1 MTQQQYSPDRGGSS
15 TGGQY
20 RGGNSSSGERKGGY
34 QGKKTYGDKPAG
46 GYQGKKTYG
55 DKPAG
60 GYQGKKTYGDKP
72 AGSGYQGS
80 KPYGDRP
87 QGSGYQGSKPYGDRP
102 QGSGY
107 QGSKPYGDRPQGER
121 TYGDKPAGSGYQG
134 SKPYGDR
141 PQGSG
146 YQGRKP
152 YGDRPQG
159 SGYQGNKPYGDK
171 PQGERTYGDKPAGG
185 GYQGSKPY
193 GDRPQGSGY
202 QGRKPYG
209 DRPQGSGYQGN
220 KPYGDKPQ
228 GERTYGDKPAGG
240 GYQGSKPYGD
250 RPQGSG
256 YQGRKPYGDRPQGSG
271 YQGRKPYGD
280 RPQGSG
286 YQGNK
291 PYGDKPQGERT
302 YGDKPQG
309 ERTYA
314 DKPRGVFRKAYDSR
328 PEDVRA
334 NDQNDTFPD
343 DAREQDELPFL
354 ILGRNAVK
362 EAIKSGRSIDRIEVL
377 SDPDGSLREIIA
389 LAKERALVIR
399 DTDKHHLDEIC
410 MPFGHGDKPGN
421 HQGIVAY
428 AAGVEYCTVADIL
441 AVARERGEEPFV
453 IVLDGILD
461 PHNMGSIIRSAECV
475 GAHGVII
482 GKRRSASIT
491 SATVK
496 ASAGATEHIKIAR
509 VVNIGSAIDELKRAK
524 LWVAGADMKG
534 NPMEKQGLNGPLA
547 LVIGGEGEGIGKLV
561 TEKCDFLVAI
571 PQYGKIGS
579 LNAGV
584 AAAVLMFEKKRQ
596 DAQGQE

>member
-1 MTQQQYSPDRGGSS
+1 MAQQQYSPDRGGNS

-20 RGGNSSSGERKGGY
+20 RGGNSSSGDKKGGYQGKKSYGDKPAGGY

-72 AGSGYQGS
+72 AGGYQG
-80 KPYGDRP
+80 K
-87 QGSGYQGSKPYGDRP
+87 KL
-102 QGSGY
+102 
-107 QGSKPYGDRPQGER
+107 
-121 TYGDKPAGSGYQG
+121 
-134 SKPYGDR
+134 
-141 PQGSG
+141 
-146 YQGRKP
+146 
-152 YGDRPQG
+152 
-159 SGYQGNKPYGDK
+159 YGDK

-185 GYQGSKPY
+185 YQGTRSY
-193 GDRPQGSGY
+193 GDRPQGGGY
-202 QGRKPYG
+202 QGKKPYG
-209 DRPQGSGYQGN
+209 DKPQGGYEKRSYGDKPQGGYEKCSYGD
-220 KPYGDKPQ
+220 KPQGGYEKRSYGDKPQGGYEKRSYGDKPQGGYEKRSYGDKPQGGYEKRSYGDKPQGGYEKRSYGDKPQ
-228 GERTYGDKPAGG
+228 GERTYGDKP
-240 GYQGSKPYGD
+240 K
-250 RPQGSG
+250 
-256 YQGRKPYGDRPQGSG
+256 
-271 YQGRKPYGD
+271 
-280 RPQGSG
+280 
-286 YQGNK
+286 
-291 PYGDKPQGERT
+291 
-302 YGDKPQG
+302 
-309 ERTYA
+309 
-314 DKPRGVFRKAYDSR
+314 GVYRRAYDTR
-328 PEDVRA
+328 PEEIRA
-334 NDQNDTFPD
+334 NDHNDTFPD
-343 DAREQDELPFL
+343 DKREEDELPFL

-399 DTDKHHLDEIC
+399 DTDKRHLDEIC

-441 AVARERGEEPFV
+441 AVARERNEDPFV

-461 PHNMGSIIRSAECV
+461 PHNLGSIIRSAECV

-482 GKRRSASIT
+482 GKRRSASVT
-491 SATVK
+491 SSTVK

-509 VVNIGSAIDELKRAK
+509 VVNIGAAIDELKRAK

-534 NPMEKQGLNGPLA
+534 NPMDKQGLNGPLA
-547 LVIGGEGEGIGKLV
+547 LVIGGEGEGLSKLV
-561 TEKCDFLVAI
+561 SEKCDFLVAI

-596 DAQGQE
+596 DTQEPDTQGQE

>member
-1 MTQQQYSPDRGGSS
+1 MAQQQYSPDRGGNS

-60 GYQGKKTYGDKP
+60 GGYQGK
-72 AGSGYQGS
+72 

-87 QGSGYQGSKPYGDRP
+87 QGSGYQGN
-102 QGSGY
+102 
-107 QGSKPYGDRPQGER
+107 
-121 TYGDKPAGSGYQG
+121 
-134 SKPYGDR
+134 
-141 PQGSG
+141 
-146 YQGRKP
+146 KP

-185 GYQGSKPY
+185 YQGTRPY
-193 GDRPQGSGY
+193 GDRPQGGGY
-202 QGRKPYG
+202 QGKKPYG

-228 GERTYGDKPAGG
+228 GEHTYGDKPAGG
-240 GYQGSKPYGD
+240 YQGTRPYGD
-250 RPQGSG
+250 RPQGG
-256 YQGRKPYGDRPQGSG
+256 
-271 YQGRKPYGD
+271 
-280 RPQGSG
+280 G

-302 YGDKPQG
+302 YGDKPAGGYQGTRPYGDRPQGGGYQGNKPYGDKPQG
-309 ERTYA
+309 ERTYG
-314 DKPRGVFRKAYDSR
+314 DKPAGGYQGTRSYGDRPQGGGYQGKKPYGDRPQGGYEKKPYGDKPQGERTYGDKPKGVYRKAYDTR

-334 NDQNDTFPD
+334 ADHNDTFPD
-343 DAREQDELPFL
+343 DKREEDELPFL

-399 DTDKHHLDEIC
+399 DTDKRHLDEIC

-428 AAGVEYCTVADIL
+428 AAGVEYCTVAEIL
-441 AVARERGEEPFV
+441 AVARERGEDPFV

-461 PHNMGSIIRSAECV
+461 PHNLGSIIRSAECV

-482 GKRRSASIT
+482 GKRRSASVT

-509 VVNIGSAIDELKRAK
+509 VVNIGAAIDELKRAK
-524 LWVAGADMKG
+524 LWIAGADMKG

-547 LVIGGEGEGIGKLV
+547 LVIGGEGEGLSKLV
-561 TEKCDFLVAI
+561 SEKCDFLVAI

-596 DAQGQE
+596 DAQGPDAQGQE